1 VLRLHARVG
10 LSIVTNAAARLF
22 GAENMTVSP
31 QVPVV
36 TLRDHGGEG
45 PELAQDEHVGCC
57 FVAA

>member
-1 VLRLHARVG
+1 
-10 LSIVTNAAARLF
+10 
-22 GAENMTVSP
+22 MTVSP